1 MLVSTSLCIGSA
13 VFTNPL
19 CVSVIQYAIT
29 CGEGNVGSSRV
40 EALRLTRAAA
50 VLLAAYLSE
59 DVVNFER
66 LFNCRSI
73 KEKRKK
79 ERERER
85 EKRNNSFFWI
95 VEFPLL
101 NIIM

>member
-1 MLVSTSLCIGSA
+1 MLISTLLCIGSA
-13 VFTNPL
+13 IFTNPL

-73 KEKRKK
+73 KKK
-79 ERERER
+79 ERKRER
-85 EKRNNSFFWI
+85 EKKEITAFFG
-95 VEFPLL
+95 LL
-101 NIIM
+101 NFPF